1 MDLSKLNT
9 AQRASVTAGDG
20 AHRVIAGAGT
30 GKTRTLVHRVAWLI
44 EQGVPPESIVLLTF
58 TRRAAREMLQRA
70 SRQVGA
76 RAHGVRGGTFHG
88 FAHRTLRRHAEQVDR
103 TPQFTVLDQGDA
115 EELVGMART
124 ALGLGGRG
132 RRRFPRAKA
141 LLGMFS
147 KATNLGISLEEAVS
161 RHNPRFER
169 DIPDIVRVRTAY
181 EARKAS
187 QDALDFDDLLI
198 FLGRLLARHPVAR
211 KEIAGRCRHVLVD
224 EYQDVNRLQARIA
237 CLLSVVH
244 GNLMVVGDEA
254 QSIYAFRGASVDH
267 ILDFSKLFPEAPT
280 TVLTDNYR
288 STTQVLD
295 LANGVLD
302 SMHTGIEKAL
312 VSCVGDGPK
321 PRLIGV
327 EDDDRQA
334 DHVVS
339 RVLELREDGVGLD
352 EQAVLAR
359 SGHQLVAL
367 ELALSRANIPYRKY
381 GGLRITEAA
390 HVKDL
395 LALLRAAI
403 NPADALAWMRIL
415 PFCENVGRTTAQ
427 RIAEARASGDRTPL
441 STMTR
446 RKAPEL
452 DQLEALLA
460 ELSTLVKDAAQAFLA
475 ALDGMRPWLQ
485 RRYDD
490 ASDRERELES
500 LLTLVDRYDDV
511 PALISELAL
520 DPPQRAEAV
529 KTEDE
534 ELLTLSTVHSAKG
547 LEWRAV
553 YVLGL
558 ADGAFPSGFSIDD
571 PAQME
576 EERRL
581 LYVAVTRAKR
591 HLDLLQ
597 PRFVSRRGGPV
608 FAPSCTLLDDIPGL
622 WERVETGAGAAPADV
637 EDDDVGGIAPDVED
651 RLARFADYFGD

>member
-44 EQGVPPESIVLLTF
+44 EQGVPPESVVLLTF

-88 FAHRTLRRHAEQVDR
+88 FAHRTLRRHAEQVGR
-103 TPQFTVLDQGDA
+103 TPQFTVLDQSDA

-132 RRRFPRAKA
+132 RRRFPRSKA
-141 LLGMFS
+141 LLNMFGR
-147 KATNLGISLEEAVS
+147 ATNLGMSLDEAVVS
-161 RHNPRFER
+161 FNPRFER
-169 DIPDIVRVRTAY
+169 DIADIVRVRTAY
-181 EARKAS
+181 ETRKAS

-198 FLGRLLARHPVAR
+198 YLGRLLAKHPPAR
-211 KEIAGRCRHVLVD
+211 KEISGRCRHVLVD

-267 ILDFSKLFPEAPT
+267 ILDFATLFPTAPT
-280 TVLTDNYR
+280 TVLTHNYR
-288 STTQVLD
+288 STTPVLE

-302 SMHTGIEKAL
+302 SMHSSIDKEL
-312 VSCVGDGPK
+312 VSCVGDGPM
-321 PRLIGV
+321 PRLIKV
-327 EDDDRQA
+327 EDDERQA
-334 DHVVS
+334 DHVVC
-339 RVLELREDGVGLD
+339 RVLALREEGVGLD

-359 SGHQLVAL
+359 SGHQLVSL
-367 ELALSRANIPYRKY
+367 ELALARANIPYRKY

-390 HVKDL
+390 HVKDV

-403 NPADALAWMRIL
+403 NPADVLAWMRIL

-427 RIAEARASGDRTPL
+427 RIAEARAKGDRSPL
-441 STMTR
+441 SAMTR

-452 DQLEALLA
+452 DQLETLLS
-460 ELSTLVKDAAQAFLA
+460 ELSTLIKDAQQAFLA
-475 ALDGMRPWLQ
+475 AVEGIRPWLD

-490 ASDRERELES
+490 AADRALELES
-500 LLTLVDRYDDV
+500 LLSLVDRYSDV

-529 KTEDE
+529 QTEDD

-571 PAQME
+571 PEAME

-591 HLDLLQ
+591 HLDMMQ
-597 PRFVSRRGGPV
+597 PRFVSRRSGPV
-608 FAPSCTLLDDIPGL
+608 FAPSCSLLDDIPGL
-622 WERVETGAGAAPADV
+622 WDRVVSGAGASA
-637 EDDDVGGIAPDVED
+637 EDDEEADEGIAADVED